1 MIANLPVHSQL
12 GIAQDLKIR
21 RIFNGMWQM
30 SGACRPIDVQKAIA
44 VRSDDEDAGC
54 PPLHLADSDRRQRLQ
69 VRGEEALSQLPA
81 LTQWFPRLIPIMKTL
96 VQCLDFLQFHQSS
109 IERQISI
116 QLLVMVAK
124 SLDCSLEG
132 SAQKLEESVQTKR
145 AV

>member
-1 MIANLPVHSQL
+1 MYSQFLNQIAR
-12 GIAQDLKIR
+12 DLTICL
-21 RIFNGMWQM
+21 IFNQMWLLSDVRQL
-30 SGACRPIDVQKAIA
+30 IDLQKAITLH
-44 VRSDDEDAGC
+44 SENGDAG
-54 PPLHLADSDRRQRLQ
+54 LNRWHLSGLARCQRFKT
-69 VRGEEALSQLPA
+69 RGEELLSQLPA

-96 VQCLDFLQFHQSS
+96 VDCLDFWQFHQSS
-109 IERQISI
+109 IRRQISI